1 MTQTEDGTSTS
12 AQVAGLTQPGHRP
25 TAGASSKASWRRPAV
40 LGLMPFFVF
49 VAIFL
54 LLPAFTLVK
63 DAIYINGHLTLS
75 QMTRA
80 IEPPY
85 RSSFWDSIRL
95 SVITSVVAALV
106 GVPLAY
112 AATQLKR
119 PKFLRDAI
127 TSWCGVA
134 ANFGGIPL
142 AFAFIAALGVQGLIT
157 RILDGIGIN
166 LSQNGF
172 LISDFEGLVV
182 VYMYFQIP
190 LMVIVML
197 PAVDGLRQTWREAA
211 TNLGASPLRYW
222 RHVGLPVLG
231 PAITGG
237 VLLLFA
243 NSFSAYATAYALSGG
258 KSNVVPLQIKFLSG
272 GNVQAGERPLAF
284 ALATWMILIMFVT
297 VVANVLLQRRTAK
310 WVR

>member
-1 MTQTEDGTSTS
+1 MTQEESAVALTE
-12 AQVAGLTQPGHRP
+12 AVAGLAQPGHRP
-25 TAGASSKASWRRPAV
+25 PAHGPKKRSLGRPAV
-40 LGLMPFFVF
+40 LGLVPFFAF
-49 VAIFL
+49 VSLFL
-54 LLPAFTLVK
+54 LLPAFTLIK
-63 DAIYINGHLTLS
+63 DAVYIDGHFTMS
-75 QMTRA
+75 QMSRA
-80 IEPPY
+80 IRPPY

-95 SVITSVVAALV
+95 SVITSVVAAII

-112 AATQLKR
+112 AATQLKK

-142 AFAFIAALGVQGLIT
+142 AFAFIAALGVQGLLT
-157 RILDGIGIN
+157 RLLDVIGIN
-166 LSQNGF
+166 LSEHGF

-197 PAVDGLRQTWREAA
+197 PAVDGLRDTWREAA

-222 RHVGLPVLG
+222 RHVGIPVLG